1 MGMPRPLRF
10 VYPGGSLVE
19 VTVRTLQSQY
29 LLRPSPALNEIA
41 GGVLGR
47 AQALHPVRCHAAVF
61 LSTHFHL
68 LLSVDDAKQ
77 MSDFMQFLDTNLATE
92 INRLRNR
99 EGTVWGDRYRSI
111 PVSEEEA
118 AQVER
123 LRYLL
128 SQSVKEGLVAHARDW
143 PGVHCIREILAGE
156 PIRGLWFDRTQEY
169 AARNRGEDFGRLQ
182 YASEEAFVL
191 TPLPCW
197 AHLPPE
203 VYRHRVAE
211 LMEQIENE
219 AAVELTK
226 AGREPFGAEAALKLD
241 PETRPDRSKKSPA
254 PLFHAATRTVRKA
267 LWEAYALF
275 VAAFREASEHL
286 RSGDR
291 TARFPVGSFPPRLPF
306 VTEEATGPP

>member
-1 MGMPRPLRF
+1 
-10 VYPGGSLVE
+10 
-19 VTVRTLQSQY
+19 
-29 LLRPSPALNEIA
+29 
-41 GGVLGR
+41 
-47 AQALHPVRCHAAVF
+47 
-61 LSTHFHL
+61 
-68 LLSVDDAKQ
+68 VDDAKQ
-77 MSDFMQFLDTNLATE
+77 MSDFMQFVNTNLATE

-99 EGTVWGDRYRSI
+99 EGTAWGGRYRSI

-118 AQVER
+118 AQVGR

-182 YASEEAFVL
+182 YASEEVFVL

-197 AHLPPE
+197 AYLPPE
-203 VYRHRVAE
+203 VYRKRVAE
-211 LMEQIENE
+211 LMEEIESE
-219 AAVELTK
+219 AAAELTK
-226 AGREPFGAEAALKLD
+226 AGREPLGAETALRLD
-241 PETRPDRSKKSPA
+241 SETRPARSKKSPA
-254 PLFHAATRTVRKA
+254 PLFHAASKAVRKA
-267 LWEAYALF
+267 LWEAYTLF
-275 VAAFREASEHL
+275 VAAFREASERL

>member
-1 MGMPRPLRF
+1 MRYVCPE
-10 VYPGGSLVE
+10 GSVVE

-29 LLRPSPALNEIA
+29 LLCPSPALNEIV

-47 AQALHPVRCHAAVF
+47 AQARHPVCCHAAVF

-68 LLSVDDAKQ
+68 LLSVDDAEQ
-77 MSDFMQFLDTNLATE
+77 LADFMHFVDTNLSKE
-92 INRLRNR
+92 INRLRKR

-118 AQVER
+118 AQVDR
-123 LRYLL
+123 LKYLL

-156 PIRGLWFDRTQEY
+156 PIRGLWFDRTQEF

-182 YASEEAFVL
+182 YATEETFEI

-197 AHLPPE
+197 AHLSSE
-203 VYRHRVAE
+203 AYRQRIAE
-211 LMEQIENE
+211 LMEEIESE
-219 AAVELTK
+219 AAAKLAE
-226 AGREPFGAEAALKLD
+226 AGREPLGVEAILRMDSEA
-241 PETRPDRSKKSPA
+241 RPAKSKKSPA
-254 PLFHAATRTVRKA
+254 PRFHAATKAMRKV

-275 VAAFREASEHL
+275 VAAFRDAAERL
-286 RSGDR
+286 RAGDR
-291 TARFPVGSFPPRLPF
+291 NARFPVGSFPPGLPF
-306 VTEEATGPP
+306 VSEDTPGPP